1 MQSSTLILNQPQ
13 SAKPWYAHRWPW
25 LLMVGPV
32 AVILAGILTTW
43 IAFSTPDALVVD
55 DYYKQ
60 GKAINM
66 DLRRDRVAASLK
78 LQLNMRY
85 DAGAGKLNGTIDS
98 LDQSQTERIFIKLV
112 HSTQPAKDIQ
122 LATYVDRQGNFSVA
136 LPMLEIANW
145 QVMVEN
151 ERRDWRLHG
160 TWRWPQQREIDIKAA
175 TTSAE

>member
-1 MQSSTLILNQPQ
+1 MQSSISILNQRR
-13 SAKPWYAHRWPW
+13 SVKPWYAHRWPW

-78 LQLNMRY
+78 LQLNMHY
-85 DAGAGKLNGTIDS
+85 DASAGTLNGNLDS

-122 LATYVDRQGNFSVA
+122 LATHVDRQGNFSVA
-136 LPMLEIANW
+136 LPILEIANW
-145 QVMVEN
+145 QVLVEN

-160 TWRWPQQREIDIKAA
+160 AWRWPQQREIDIKAA
-175 TTSAE
+175 TASAE

>member
-1 MQSSTLILNQPQ
+1 MQSSTSILNQPQ

-25 LLMVGPV
+25 LLLLGPV
-32 AVILAGILTTW
+32 TVILAGIHTTW

-66 DLRRDRVAASLK
+66 DLRRDRVAVSLK
-78 LQLNMRY
+78 LQLNMHY
-85 DAGAGKLNGTIDS
+85 DADAGKLNGTIDS
-98 LDQSQTERIFIKLV
+98 LDQSQTERIFIKLI

-122 LATYVDRQGNFSVA
+122 LAAHVDRQGNFSVA

-145 QVMVEN
+145 QVLVEN

-160 TWRWPQQREIDIKAA
+160 AWRWPQQREIDITADTA
-175 TTSAE
+175 SAE